1 MVAPCDFTRDRE
13 LWRWVPGDV
22 TLYLSRTELV
32 RMGDPLLMVTALNDP
47 YLLQRP
53 TAEVCAVGA
62 ESVLYACTAC
72 SFIGGIHR
80 ELTLRRAMTAAGAPL
95 ALTTSGEVVHA
106 LRALGARS
114 VAVVHPYVNP
124 VGEKLCTFL
133 GEAGI
138 EVVSSKGLGLSVL
151 EVARADYGTVA
162 DLVLAADT
170 AAADAVF
177 VGCTALPTYDV
188 IAPLEKK
195 LGKPVVTANQAGM
208 WGVLRSAGLSAVG
221 PGQALL
227 S

>member
-1 MVAPCDFTRDRE
+1 VVAPCDFTRDRE
-13 LWRWVPGDV
+13 LWRWVPAEV
-22 TLYLSRTELV
+22 TLFMSRTELV
-32 RMGDPLLMVTALNDP
+32 QVVDPLLMVTALSDP
-47 YLLQRP
+47 YLLHRP

-106 LRALGARS
+106 LRALGVRS
-114 VAVVHPYVNP
+114 VAVVHPYTNS
-124 VGEKLCTFL
+124 VGEKLATFL

-138 EVVSSKGLGLSVL
+138 DVVANTGLGFSVSK
-151 EVARADYGTVA
+151 AATADYATVA
-162 DLVLAADT
+162 DLVLSGDCTEAE
-170 AAADAVF
+170 AVF
-177 VGCTALPTYDV
+177 VSCTALPTYDL
-188 IAPLEKK
+188 IAPLEKL

-208 WGVLRSAGLSAVG
+208 WGVLRSAGLTAVG